1 MKIIPI
7 KVSIKR
13 YLFMNVW
20 AGIINYLFKLNL
32 SLGDVVLFS
41 AICSLYTEE
50 KEVEEDE

>member
-1 MKIIPI
+1 
-7 KVSIKR
+7 
-13 YLFMNVW
+13 MNVW

-32 SLGDVVLFS
+32 SLGDMFLFS